1 MIEFPDNIAPNGA
14 TPTLVDYGGV
24 LRSAIG
30 GATQKIDRL
39 GSRFRVE
46 LTYPPM
52 SEVDGRIFVSRLIRA
67 KREGLRVEYPLLSVD
82 QGLPGS
88 PVINGAGQVGFA
100 LSVRGL
106 TPNYV
111 GKEGYWLSIQ
121 RAGQHYLHNVA
132 ANFAASAG
140 GIASITIF
148 PALRIP
154 FLDGDIVNL
163 GKPMIEGIV
172 DGDEIG
178 WQISLAHLI
187 EFSVTIEESR

>member
-1 MIEFPDNIAPNGA
+1 MIEFPANISPNGA

-67 KREGLRVEYPLLSVD
+67 KREGLRVEYPLLSVN
-82 QGLPGS
+82 QGS
-88 PVINGAGQVGFA
+88 PGAPKVNGSGQTGFTLAAKGFTAGYA
-100 LSVRGL
+100 
-106 TPNYV
+106 
-111 GKEGYWLSIQ
+111 GKEGYWFSIE
-121 RAGQHYLHNVA
+121 RAGQHYLHN
-132 ANFAASAG
+132 
-140 GIASITIF
+140 ITADFTADVSGNATVNIY
-148 PALRIP
+148 PALRTP
-154 FLDGDIVNL
+154 FLNNDNL
-163 GKPMIEGIV
+163 HFATPKIEGVV

-178 WQISLAHLI
+178 WQLSLAHLI
-187 EFSVTIEESR
+187 EFSVTIEEAR

>member
-1 MIEFPDNIAPNGA
+1 MIEFPANISPNGA

-82 QGLPGS
+82 QGTPGA
-88 PVINGAGQVGFA
+88 PQVNGSGQTGFTLAAKGFA
-100 LSVRGL
+100 PGYL
-106 TPNYV
+106 
-111 GKEGYWLSIQ
+111 GKEGYWFSIV
-121 RAGQHYLHNVA
+121 RNGQHYLHNVTS
-132 ANFAASAG
+132 NFTADGTGNATIS
-140 GIASITIF
+140 IF
-148 PALRIP
+148 PALRVP
-154 FLDGDIVNL
+154 FLNNDVL
-163 GKPMIEGIV
+163 HFAKPMIEGVV

-178 WQISLAHLI
+178 WQLSLAHLI
-187 EFSVTIEESR
+187 EFSVTIEEAR

>member
-1 MIEFPDNIAPNGA
+1 MIEFPALPAPNGC
-14 TPTLVDYGGV
+14 TPSLVDYGGV

-52 SEVDGRIFVSRLIRA
+52 TEIDGRLFVSRLIRA
-67 KREGLRVEYPLLSVD
+67 KREGLRAEYPLLSVD

-88 PVINGAGQVGFA
+88 PLVDGAGQTGYTLA
-100 LSVRGL
+100 VRGL
-106 TPNYV
+106 TPNYA
-111 GKEGYWLSIQ
+111 GKEGYWLSIV
-121 RAGQHYLHNVA
+121 RSGQHYLHNVA
-132 ANFAASAG
+132 ANFAADATG
-140 GIASITIF
+140 DAVIDIF

-154 FLDGDIVNL
+154 FLDADVVNL

-178 WQISLAHLI
+178 WQMSLAHHI
-187 EFSVTIEESR
+187 QFSVTIEEAR

>member
-1 MIEFPDNIAPNGA
+1 MIEFPDDIAPNGC

-52 SEVDGRIFVSRLIRA
+52 FEADGRIFVSRLIRA

-82 QGLPGS
+82 QGLPGL
-88 PVINGAGQVGFA
+88 PKVNGAGQTGFA
-100 LSVRGL
+100 LAVDGL
-106 TPNYV
+106 TPNYS
-111 GKEGYWLSIQ
+111 GKEGYWLSIV
-121 RAGQHYLHNVA
+121 RAGQHYLHNVS
-132 ANFAASAG
+132 ANFTADAAGVA
-140 GIASITIF
+140 TIPIY

-154 FLDGDIVNL
+154 FLDNDVVHL
-163 GKPMIEGIV
+163 GKPMIEGVV

-178 WQISLAHLI
+178 WQMSLAHHI
-187 EFSVTIEESR
+187 EFSVTIEEAR

>member
-1 MIEFPDNIAPNGA
+1 MIEFPDNISPNGA

-52 SEVDGRIFVSRLIRA
+52 TEIDGRIFVSRLIRA

-88 PVINGAGQVGFA
+88 PKINGAGQTGFTLVA
-100 LSVRGL
+100 DGF

-111 GKEGYWLSIQ
+111 GKEGFWFSIES
-121 RAGQHYLHNVA
+121 AGQHYLHNIT
-132 ANFAASAG
+132 ANFAADAAG
-140 GIASITIF
+140 AATINIF

-154 FLDGDIVNL
+154 FLDNDVL
-163 GKPMIEGIV
+163 HFGKPMIEGLV

-178 WQISLAHLI
+178 WQMSLAHLI

>member
-1 MIEFPDNIAPNGA
+1 VIEFPSLPAPNGC
-14 TPTLVDYGGV
+14 TPSLVDYGGV

-52 SEVDGRIFVSRLIRA
+52 TEIDGRIFVSRLIRA

-88 PVINGAGQVGFA
+88 PVVDGADQTGFTLA
-100 LSVRGL
+100 ARGF
-106 TPNYV
+106 TPNYT
-111 GKEGYWLSIQ
+111 GKEGFWFSIESD
-121 RAGQHYLHNVA
+121 GQHYLHNVT
-132 ANFAASAG
+132 ANFTADATG
-140 GIASITIF
+140 DASISIF

-154 FLDGDIVNL
+154 FLDADAIHFAT
-163 GKPMIEGIV
+163 PMIEGIV

-178 WQISLAHLI
+178 WQMSLAHHI
-187 EFSVTIEESR
+187 SFSVTIEEAR